1 MSTISKSYRQ
11 QKKNEI
17 PNYLIYEVIDG
28 IPVYYK
34 GYKEVL
40 AGNKKPEGIMGYGEI
55 QALLVTIIR
64 DYYNELFKKEYWV
77 LAGESGVHLDK
88 NNNLATDIAFY
99 PKKAL
104 TWATA
109 KNKYIN
115 IPAEVVIEIDTKA
128 DPDILEE
135 MNYYTGKTQK
145 LLDFGVKQV
154 IWVYTD
160 YKKVTIANKGKTWLT
175 MNWEDD
181 FTLLNHTT
189 SVNKIID
196 AITNL

>member
-1 MSTISKSYRQ
+1 
-11 QKKNEI
+11 
-17 PNYLIYEVIDG
+17 
-28 IPVYYK
+28 
-34 GYKEVL
+34 
-40 AGNKKPEGIMGYGEI
+40 
-55 QALLVTIIR
+55 
-64 DYYNELFKKEYWV
+64 
-77 LAGESGVHLDK
+77 
-88 NNNLATDIAFY
+88 
-99 PKKAL
+99 
-104 TWATA
+104 
-109 KNKYIN
+109 
-115 IPAEVVIEIDTKA
+115 
-128 DPDILEE
+128 

-189 SVNKIID
+189 SVDKIID